1 MNLYKNKVFGIPTIM
16 LNAVVG
22 ILFFTAE
29 LKAQSAHQLLQK
41 ADKAYDNNDFASAED
56 QYKQAEAKKNSQG
69 KGAFNLGN
77 TFFQQKKYDEAQIQ
91 YQEAA
96 KDFWRKEDKAEA
108 LYNLGNVYLE
118 KKDYDKSI
126 ETYKNSLRLNPNDVQ
141 AKKNL
146 TLALQQKKQQEQKQQ
161 QNKDNKN
168 QNQENQNQEK
178 DPNQNQQN
186 QEKNQQNQ
194 SEKQEKS
201 QKQGQQGQQN
211 SQQNQTQQQAL
222 PKEKQAQEQL
232 LKVIGEADKKT
243 LRKVQQNGKPK
254 QHKGGKDW

>member
-178 DPNQNQQN
+178 
-186 QEKNQQNQ
+186 NQQNQ

-201 QKQGQQGQQN
+201 QKQGQQNQQN